1 MEMKITD
8 LNGLEI
14 TVTNINKAITQ
25 AENFKDMHHIPPV
38 PADKERQKYW
48 TDIYNKLLELKIKIE
63 NEQSS

>member
-14 TVTNINKAITQ
+14 TVTDLNKAIEQ
-25 AENFKDMHHIPPV
+25 VENFKDMHHIPPV
-38 PADKERQKYW
+38 PADKERQNYW
-48 TDIYNKLLELKIKIE
+48 KDIYHKLLVLKIKIE